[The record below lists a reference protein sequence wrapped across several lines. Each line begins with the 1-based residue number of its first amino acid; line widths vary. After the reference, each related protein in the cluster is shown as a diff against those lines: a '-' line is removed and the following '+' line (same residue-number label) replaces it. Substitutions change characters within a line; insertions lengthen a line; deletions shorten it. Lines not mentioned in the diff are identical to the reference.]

1 MEREIL
7 ASFSWYRLSVEWEC
21 PLYCR
26 HVSMMEIVSTW
37 LEVLIKM
44 SLGKCY
50 ISINKK
56 AHWISSIYPRNGVC
70 FHPVSIFAIT
80 CLLCTAHWSAFYLNA
95 AKYLLL
101 VIRCDYRSLEK
112 WMSTPI
118 YGICPV
124 LIAWFPLVC
133 WLLKPLSCYK
143 SRTTTHS
150 VHLTP
155 APSLHIS
162 PGSGNDIS
170 AK

>member
-7 ASFSWYRLSVEWEC
+7 ASFSWHHLSVEWDC

-26 HVSMMEIVSTW
+26 DVSMMEIVSTW

-56 AHWISSIYPRNGVC
+56 AHWISSIYPHNGVC

-80 CLLCTAHWSAFYLNA
+80 CLIFIAHWSASYLNA

-101 VIRCDYRSLEK
+101 VIRYDYRSLEK
-112 WMSTPI
+112 SKSTAI
-118 YGICPV
+118 YGMCPV
-124 LIAWFPLVC
+124 IIAWFPLVC
-133 WLLKPLSCYK
+133 RLLKPLSCHQSK
-143 SRTTTHS
+143 ATTHG
-150 VHLTP
+150 VHLTL
-155 APSLHIS
+155 APSFHIS
-162 PGSGNDIS
+162 HGSGNVIS